1 MDNWLTLPDLIFNDI
16 MMMVGL
22 ESLNCLHGCRQ
33 VCTTWNDMILRVIW
47 ESPHNRRI
55 MKERIERS
63 WGPDMVPSDEE
74 ISLAKMLG
82 EGCMFLKFTNEM

>member
-1 MDNWLTLPDLIFNDI
+1 
-16 MMMVGL
+16 MMMIGL
-22 ESLNCLHGCRQ
+22 ESLNRLHGCRQ
-33 VCTTWNDMILRVIW
+33 VCSTWNDMILRVIW

-63 WGPDMVPSDEE
+63 WGPDMFPSDEE

>member
-1 MDNWLTLPDLIFNDI
+1 MDSWLGLPELLFSDI
-16 MMMVGL
+16 MMM
-22 ESLNCLHGCRQ
+22 
-33 VCTTWNDMILRVIW
+33 VIW

-63 WGPDMVPSDEE
+63 WGPEMFPSDEE

-82 EGCMFLKFTNEM
+82 EGCMFLKFTNVTFL